1 MSSEEKQDSKSR
13 KIYYMIAEVAYKKN
27 KRMHRRDM
35 WIVSSY
41 DTPGEIMANDEK
53 TMRRIDSEI
62 YGKTKAVRHIMIRKI
77 KSKVFLGHT
86 NSKS

>member
-13 KIYYMIAEVAYKKN
+13 KIYYMIADVAYKKN
-27 KRMHRRDM
+27 KRMQYKDM

-53 TMRRIDSEI
+53 TMNRIDSEL
-62 YGKTKAVRHIMIRKI
+62 YGKTKAARHIMIRKI
-77 KSKVFLGHT
+77 KSKVFLGYT
-86 NSKS
+86 NSSL

>member
-13 KIYYMIAEVAYKKN
+13 KIYYMIIDVAYKKN
-27 KRMHRRDM
+27 KSMQHKEM
-35 WIVSSY
+35 WAVSSY

-53 TMRRIDSEI
+53 TMHRIDREL

-77 KSKVFLGHT
+77 KSKVFLGYT
-86 NSKS
+86 NSNS